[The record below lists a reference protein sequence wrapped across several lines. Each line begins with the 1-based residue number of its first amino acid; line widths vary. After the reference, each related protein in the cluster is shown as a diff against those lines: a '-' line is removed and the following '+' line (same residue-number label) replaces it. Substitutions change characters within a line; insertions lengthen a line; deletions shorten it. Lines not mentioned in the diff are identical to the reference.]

1 MNMEWYEK
9 CTKVYV
15 ESATSVVNY
24 INTSKF
30 TDLIRALINDN
41 RGNHIKITQTD
52 EYGVTMYI
60 DTKVLAITSLSE
72 SSLYIIRDINSLRD
86 IMYSVLDF
94 ETNYKL
100 ISIDENLDIKHAAG
114 YIRLFRGNYYK
125 CEVVPDV
132 DVNPSSESTYKEWEK
147 RITTIMTNWVIES
160 GFNNKFSVI
169 LNELPTDLIN
179 KALELGCKIKIK
191 PRENAS
197 LKTGLYRLTVIPPK
211 NEEYTEEK

>member
-1 MNMEWYEK
+1 MNMEWYEN

-15 ESATSVVNY
+15 ESATSVLNY

-52 EYGVTMYI
+52 EYGVTMSI

-72 SSLYIIRDINSLRD
+72 SSLYIIRDIDSLRD

-114 YIRLFRGNYYK
+114 YIRLFRGNDYK

-132 DVNPSSESTYKEWEK
+132 NPSIELTYKEWEK
-147 RITTIMTNWVIES
+147 YITTIMTNWVIKS
-160 GFNNKFSVI
+160 GFNNKFSTTF
-169 LNELPTDLIN
+169 NELPTDLIN

-191 PRENAS
+191 PCENAS
-197 LKTGLYRLTVIPPK
+197 LETGLYRLTIIPTKSK
-211 NEEYTEEK
+211 N